1 VALTID
7 EVTNLLPES
16 SISLGAIAS
25 SRQDA
30 IEQAGALLSKA
41 GAVGPDYTER
51 MLEREADVSTF
62 VGEGVAMPH
71 ATRAASDSVKSEGL
85 SLLVL
90 SEPVDWAGQP
100 VTLVIGIAAAGR
112 RNIALLSQL
121 ALVLLDEGRADAI
134 RAASTPGQ
142 VQELLAG

>member
-7 EVTNLLPES
+7 EVRALLPDS
-16 SISLGAIAS
+16 SVSLGAAAAS
-25 SRQDA
+25 RDEA
-30 IEQAGALLSKA
+30 VRLAGALLVKA
-41 GAVGPDYTER
+41 GAVEAEYTER
-51 MLEREADVSTF
+51 MLERERDVSTF

-71 ATRAASDSVKSEGL
+71 ATSPAAGSIRAEGL
-85 SLLVL
+85 CVLAL

-121 ALVLLDEGRADAI
+121 ALVLLDEGRADAL
-134 RAASTPGQ
+134 RVASSPQQ